1 MAITQAQWRVVGAAS
16 IVIAAGMAAHSM
28 ASGLLRDT
36 VLRTTQRLVPESAE
50 ELTAEFPLWW
60 ILVYWGIFSGLI
72 LLSCYLALIDFR
84 YIRLQYA
91 LERRQIFSRTVGD
104 AKFRASLSKKEKD
117 KKREGFEEQQGRDSP

>member
-1 MAITQAQWRVVGAAS
+1 MGAAS
-16 IVIAAGMAAHSM
+16 IVVAAGMVAYSM

-36 VLRTTQRLVPESAE
+36 VLHSTQRLAAESAE

-72 LLSCYLALIDFR
+72 LLSCYLALVDFR

-104 AKFRASLSKKEKD
+104 AKFRASLSEKEKD